1 MQLSSPQGASM
12 SSRANKPD
20 TQADIDLRSCLGD
33 VPPRSFIMKAGAGS
47 GKTTSL
53 IKGLLSVIRMYGDNL
68 RKARQRVACITY
80 TDIASKEIW
89 KDVGSDPLVHVS
101 TIHSFMW
108 LLAKPFQNDIRFW
121 VSRRILEKI
130 DALEMKQTNYGPR
143 VQPRTKEIDTRDLE
157 RLHRQSGQIAAVKSF
172 RYGAGSD
179 YLRGILGHDD
189 ILKLGTHLIVERP
202 LFRTL
207 LARQF
212 PFVFVD
218 ESQDTTTEVVEAL
231 KSVERE
237 PGVPLCLGFFGDP
250 MQRIYATGSGLVEA
264 EPSWADIP
272 KPENFRCSTK
282 VLNLANAIRRSG
294 DDLVQV
300 AGQRLGPGGV
310 VPTPEGAAHLFILPA
325 DDTRDANLVRVRE
338 WMAARTGDDH
348 WRQGDDDRERVKLLV
363 IVHQMAAR
371 RLGFGDLYA
380 ALNSKAPSAF
390 KDGFLDGSA
399 WPISPCVKFLIPIAI
414 AHSEGRQLEV
424 MRLIREYSPLFDK
437 DSLVVVNV
445 AERLKAIG
453 ELVVS
458 ITAGIA
464 GYSDVTIGDLLKQ
477 VHDAELLILAPR
489 LVSYLEPEAKAPA
502 RPERGEGADN
512 EDDDQEDDDSEK
524 ELASMDAFLACPASQ
539 LLAYQTYIS
548 ERSPFWT
555 QQGIKGTE
563 FDRVLVVL
571 DDAESTHF
579 QFSYEKYLG
588 LKSLSDTDRKHIKAG
603 EETIVDRTR
612 RLFYVSCTR
621 ALKDLAVVLF
631 TSDPEQA
638 EAHVRQLDLFE
649 NGAIHTEA
657 VFKVG

>member
-1 MQLSSPQGASM
+1 M

-20 TQADIDLRSCLGD
+20 TQADIDLRTCLSA

-53 IKGLLSVIRMYGDNL
+53 IKGLSSVIKIHGDKL

-80 TDIASKEIW
+80 TEIAAEEIW
-89 KDVGSDPLVHVS
+89 RDVGSDPVVHVS

-108 LLAKPFQNDIRFW
+108 LLAKPFQNDIGVW
-121 VSRRILEKI
+121 VVGRIAEKI
-130 DALEMKQTNYGPR
+130 EALEQKQATYGPR
-143 VQPRTKEIDTRDLE
+143 VQQRTKDKDTRDIE
-157 RLHRQSGQIAAVKSF
+157 RLRRQSGRIAAVKNF
-172 RYGAGSD
+172 RYGTGSK
-179 YLRGILGHDD
+179 YVKGILGHDD
-189 ILKLGTHLIVERP
+189 ILKLVPHLIAERP

-231 KSVERE
+231 KTVERE
-237 PGVPLCLGFFGDP
+237 SGAPFCLGFFGDP
-250 MQRIYATGSGLVEA
+250 MQRIYATGTGLVEA
-264 EPSWADIP
+264 ELTWADIP

-282 VLNLANAIRRSG
+282 VLNLANAIRRDG

-300 AGQRLGPGGV
+300 AGQRLGTEGII
-310 VPTPEGAAHLFILPA
+310 PTPEGSAHLFILPA

-338 WMAARTGDDH
+338 WMAARTGDDY
-348 WRQGDDDRERVKLLV
+348 WRPGDDDQERVKLLV

-390 KDGFLDGSA
+390 KEGFLDGSA
-399 WPISPCVKFLIPIAI
+399 WPISSCMKFLIPIAT
-414 AHSEGRQLEV
+414 AYNNGQQLEV
-424 MRLIREYSPLFDK
+424 MRLLREYSPLIDRA
-437 DSLVVVNV
+437 SLVGVNI
-445 AERLKAIG
+445 AERLKMLG
-453 ELVVS
+453 ELVAS
-458 ITAGIA
+458 IAEGIT
-464 GYSDVTIGDLLKQ
+464 GDSGVTIGDLLKQ
-477 VHDAELLILAPR
+477 VHATELLILDPR
-489 LVSYLEPEAKAPA
+489 LVSYLDPQAAAPVQ
-502 RPERGEGADN
+502 PKPDDEADN
-512 EDDDQEDDDSEK
+512 DDDQEDDESEK
-524 ELASMDAFLACPASQ
+524 EMASMDAFLACPASQ

-555 QQGIKGTE
+555 QQGIKGAE
-563 FDRVLVVL
+563 FERVLVVL
-571 DDAESTHF
+571 DDAESTHV

-588 LKSLSDTDRKHIKAG
+588 LKPPSETDQKRIDAG
-603 EETIVDRTR
+603 EETTVDRTR

-631 TSDPEQA
+631 TADPERA
-638 EAHVRQLDLFE
+638 EAHMRQLDLFE
-649 NGAIHTEA
+649 DEDIHTEA
-657 VFKVG
+657 AFEVG

>member
-1 MQLSSPQGASM
+1 M

-20 TQADIDLRSCLGD
+20 TQADIDLRICLGN

-53 IKGLLSVIRMYGDNL
+53 IKGLSSVIRMHGDKL
-68 RKARQRVACITY
+68 RKTRQRVACITY
-80 TDIASKEIW
+80 TEIAAGEIW
-89 KDVGSDPLVHVS
+89 RDVGSDPLVHVS

-108 LLAKPFQNDIRFW
+108 LLAKPFQNDIRVW
-121 VSRRILEKI
+121 VSGRIVEKI
-130 DALEMKQTNYGPR
+130 DALEEKQAAYGPR
-143 VQPRTKEIDTRDLE
+143 VQQRTKDKDTRDLE
-157 RLHRQSGQIAAVKSF
+157 RLRRQSGRIAAVRGF
-172 RYGAGSD
+172 RYGTGSN
-179 YLRGILGHDD
+179 YAKGILGHDD
-189 ILKLGTHLIVERP
+189 ILKLVPHLIAERP
-202 LFRTL
+202 LFRAL

-231 KSVERE
+231 KTVERE
-237 PGVPLCLGFFGDP
+237 PGVTLCLGFFGDP
-250 MQRIYATGSGLVEA
+250 MQRIYATGTGQVEA
-264 EPSWADIP
+264 QPTWADIP

-282 VLNLANAIRRSG
+282 ILNLANAIRRDG
-294 DDLVQV
+294 DDLVQTP
-300 AGQRLGPGGV
+300 GQRLGPDGI
-310 VPTPEGAAHLFILPA
+310 VPTPEGSAHLFILPA
-325 DDTRDANLVRVRE
+325 DDTRDANLIRVRE
-338 WMAARTGDDH
+338 WMATRTGDDH
-348 WRQGDDDRERVKLLV
+348 WQAGDDDQEGVKLLV

-414 AHSEGRQLEV
+414 AHSHGRSLEV
-424 MRLIREYSPLFDK
+424 MRLIREYSLLLDK
-437 DSLVVVNV
+437 DSCVEVSV
-445 AERLKAIG
+445 AERLNALG
-453 ELVVS
+453 DLVAS
-458 ITAGIA
+458 IAAGIV
-464 GYSDVTIGDLLKQ
+464 GNSGVTIGDLLRQ
-477 VHDAELLILAPR
+477 VHASDLLILDPR
-489 LVSYLEPEAKAPA
+489 LISYLDPTVAVPVQPEPQ
-502 RPERGEGADN
+502 EGAEN
-512 EDDDQEDDDSEK
+512 DDDVQEEDESGK

-555 QQGIKGTE
+555 QQGIKGAE
-563 FDRVLVVL
+563 FNRVLVVL

-588 LKSLSDTDRKHIKAG
+588 LKELSDGDRKHIDAG
-603 EETIVDRTR
+603 EETTVDRTR

-631 TSDPEQA
+631 TADPEQA
-638 EAHVRQLDLFE
+638 EAHLRQLDLFE
-649 NGAIHTEA
+649 GEAIHTGA
-657 VFKVG
+657 DLVTA

>member
-1 MQLSSPQGASM
+1 M
-12 SSRANKPD
+12 SSRASKPD
-20 TQADIDLRSCLGD
+20 TQADIDLRNCLRD

-53 IKGLLSVIRMYGDNL
+53 IKGLSSVIRMHGDKL

-80 TDIASKEIW
+80 TEIAAGEIW
-89 KDVGSDPLVHVS
+89 RDVGSDPMVHVS

-108 LLAKPFQNDIRFW
+108 LLAKPFQNDIRIW
-121 VSRRILEKI
+121 VAGRIAEKI
-130 DALEMKQTNYGPR
+130 EALETKQATYGPR
-143 VQPRTKEIDTRDLE
+143 VQQRTKDKDTRDLE
-157 RLHRQSGQIAAVKSF
+157 RFGRQSGRIAAVKGF
-172 RYGAGSD
+172 RYGTGSD
-179 YLRGILGHDD
+179 YSKGILGHDD
-189 ILKLGTHLIVERP
+189 ILKLVPHLIAERP

-231 KSVERE
+231 KTVERE
-237 PGVPLCLGFFGDP
+237 PGAPLCLGFFGDP
-250 MQRIYATGSGLVEA
+250 MQRIYATGTGLVA
-264 EPSWADIP
+264 AGPTWADIP

-282 VLNLANAIRRSG
+282 VLNLANAIRRDG

-300 AGQRLGPGGV
+300 PGQRLGPEGAS
-310 VPTPEGAAHLFILPA
+310 PTPEGSAHLFVLPA
-325 DDTRDANLVRVRE
+325 DETRDANLVRVRD
-338 WMAARTGDDH
+338 WMAARTGDDK
-348 WRQGDDDRERVKLLV
+348 WRPGDDDQERVKLLV
-363 IVHQMAAR
+363 VVHQMAAR

-390 KDGFLDGSA
+390 KDRFLDGSA
-399 WPISPCVKFLIPIAI
+399 WPISPCVKFLVPIAI
-414 AHSEGRQLEV
+414 AHADGRQLEV
-424 MRLIREYSPLFDK
+424 MRLIREHSILLDK
-437 DSLVVVNV
+437 DSLVEVSV
-445 AERLKAIG
+445 AKRLKEIG
-453 ELVVS
+453 ELVAS
-458 ITAGIA
+458 IAAGIA
-464 GYSDVTIGDLLKQ
+464 GNSGVTIGDLLKQ
-477 VHDAELLILAPR
+477 VHAAELLILDPR
-489 LVSYLEPEAKAPA
+489 LVSYLDPQAAVPAQLEPN
-502 RPERGEGADN
+502 EGAGN
-512 EDDDQEDDDSEK
+512 DDDVQEDDESDK

-555 QQGIKGTE
+555 QQGIKGAE

-588 LKSLSDTDRKHIKAG
+588 LKALSDSDRKHIDAG
-603 EETIVDRTR
+603 EETTVDRTR

-631 TSDPEQA
+631 TADPEQA
-638 EAHVRQLDLFE
+638 SAHVRLLDLFDGE
-649 NGAIHTEA
+649 AIHTQA
-657 VFKVG
+657 VFEAA